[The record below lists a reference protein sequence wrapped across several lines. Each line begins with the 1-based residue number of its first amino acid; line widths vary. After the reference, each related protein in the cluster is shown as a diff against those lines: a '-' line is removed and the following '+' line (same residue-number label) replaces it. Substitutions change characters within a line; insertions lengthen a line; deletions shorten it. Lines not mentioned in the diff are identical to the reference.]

1 MKKLLGLAMA
11 AALLMSCSDDDKGS
25 SVDMSKLTAGKW
37 YYSSSKTVAAGQE
50 LSNEVYDNEC
60 ATKKD
65 YVTFAAGVYTD
76 VYHYSNCEMDSDA
89 GTYTVNGN
97 TVTTVLDGTTD
108 VSTVETLDSSTL
120 VLKYDET
127 LNGVTFTTT
136 ETFKSN

>member
-1 MKKLLGLAMA
+1 MKKILGLAMA

-50 LSNEVYDNEC
+50 LSNEVYDHDC
-60 ATKKD
+60 ATSKD
-65 YVTFAAGVYTD
+65 YVTYTAGVYTD
-76 VYHYSNCEMDSDA
+76 VYHYSDCEADSDV
-89 GTYTVNGN
+89 GTYTVSGN

-108 VSTVETLDSSTL
+108 VATVETLDASTL
-120 VLKYDET
+120 VLKYQET

-136 ETFKSN
+136 DTYKSN